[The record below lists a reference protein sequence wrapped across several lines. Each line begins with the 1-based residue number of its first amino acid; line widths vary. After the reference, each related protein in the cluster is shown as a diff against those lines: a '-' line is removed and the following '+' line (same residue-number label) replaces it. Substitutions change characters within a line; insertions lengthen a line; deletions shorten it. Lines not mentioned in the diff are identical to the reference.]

1 MHDEIEYL
9 FERKGDDLSIATR
22 DRTRETQRI
31 KPLIR
36 KCCGYQYIIAVAH
49 IHQIFS
55 NRLQLKWNYNNGS
68 KERAPLT
75 SMTAKGSS
83 FIDRKS
89 IYFERIISARN
100 WYQAH
105 FCSLNRHKFV
115 STTWQSLINCHLT
128 PTLAIL
134 AFNFLSILFYSSYRS
149 SCAIQLSPLNKLT
162 FIQSIQ
168 NSVNRLFE
176 TISLLFVAR
185 MPK

>member
-22 DRTRETQRI
+22 DRTRETHRI

-36 KCCGYQYIIAVAH
+36 ECCGYQYIIAVAH
-49 IHQIFS
+49 IHQIFP

-100 WYQAH
+100 
-105 FCSLNRHKFV
+105 
-115 STTWQSLINCHLT
+115 
-128 PTLAIL
+128 
-134 AFNFLSILFYSSYRS
+134 
-149 SCAIQLSPLNKLT
+149 
-162 FIQSIQ
+162 
-168 NSVNRLFE
+168 
-176 TISLLFVAR
+176 
-185 MPK
+185 